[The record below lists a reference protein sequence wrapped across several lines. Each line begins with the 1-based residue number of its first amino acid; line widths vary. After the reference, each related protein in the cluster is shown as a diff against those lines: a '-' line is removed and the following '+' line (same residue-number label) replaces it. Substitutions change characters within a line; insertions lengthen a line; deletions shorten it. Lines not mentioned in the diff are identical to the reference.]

1 MLCFKKAILRGARM
15 MMNLKDALL
24 DARKRYKIRRSKPQL
39 WHFREQGF
47 GYIQIPKVA
56 TRSIRQ
62 ALFDMS
68 GARDPSEAFPA
79 FESRNSA
86 HLSHARIREEVDRG
100 LFVFAFVRHP
110 LARLYSAW
118 MNKIVRTEDATK
130 RNIFSCHGMHDG
142 MPFDAFVRRVS
153 ELQDEQLDRHLRSQA
168 WFLSDAT
175 GLLPA
180 FVGKLERFGEDWRLL
195 RERLPVLGDVPH
207 KNKAS
212 HGMDFLEP
220 YDEETLGLAIARF
233 RRDFELF
240 GYEFPSAG
248 HSRVAV

>member
-1 MLCFKKAILRGARM
+1 MV
-15 MMNLKDALL
+15 MNLKDAFL
-24 DARKRYKIRRSKPQL
+24 DARKRYKIRRSRPQL

-68 GARDPSEAFPA
+68 GAREPNESFAA

-86 HLSHARIREEVDRG
+86 HLSHARIREEIARG

-118 MNKIVRTEDATK
+118 MNKIVRAEDGAR

-142 MPFDAFVRRVS
+142 MRFEAFVRRVA
-153 ELQDEQLDRHLRSQA
+153 ELQDEALDRHLRSQA
-168 WFLSDAT
+168 WFLSDAA
-175 GLLPA
+175 GLLPG
-180 FVGKLERFGEDWRLL
+180 FVGKLESFDEDWGIL

-212 HGMDFLEP
+212 HGMDFLKP
-220 YDEETLGLAIARF
+220 YDAETLRLAVTRF

-240 GYEFPSAG
+240 GYELPSAAQSG
-248 HSRVAV
+248 VAD

>member
-1 MLCFKKAILRGARM
+1 
-15 MMNLKDALL
+15 MNLKDAFL

-62 ALFDMS
+62 ALYDMS
-68 GARDPSEAFPA
+68 GARGPEESFAA

-86 HLSHARIREEVDRG
+86 HLSHARIREEIDRG

-118 MNKIVRTEDATK
+118 MNKIVRSEDATK

-142 MPFDAFVRRVS
+142 MPFGAFVRRVS
-153 ELQDEQLDRHLRSQA
+153 ELRDEELDRHLRSQA
-168 WFLSDAT
+168 WFLSDAA
-175 GLLPA
+175 GLLPG
-180 FVGKLERFGEDWRLL
+180 FVGKLESFDEDWQVL
-195 RERLPVLGDVPH
+195 RERLPILGGVPH

-212 HGMDFLEP
+212 HGMDFLSP
-220 YDEETLGLAIARF
+220 YDGDTLRLAVARF
-233 RRDFELF
+233 RRDFEIF
-240 GYEFPSAG
+240 GYELP
-248 HSRVAV
+248 